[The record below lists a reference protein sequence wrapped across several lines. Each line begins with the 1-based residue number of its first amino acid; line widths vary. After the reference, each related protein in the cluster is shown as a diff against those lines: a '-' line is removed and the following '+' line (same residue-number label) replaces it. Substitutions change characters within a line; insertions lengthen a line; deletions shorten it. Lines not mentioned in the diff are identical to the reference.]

1 MGTPNAEGT
10 TESPSGA
17 SGTSTMGN
25 GMNKSSGMHK
35 HHMRHMKH
43 NKGMAASEPEPSSG
57 SQ

>member
-1 MGTPNAEGT
+1 
-10 TESPSGA
+10 
-17 SGTSTMGN
+17 MGN

-35 HHMRHMKH
+35 HHVRHMKH